1 MNKKHASILIAS
13 LLIGS
18 SFAHAGA
25 PGNHTWYVLPQ
36 TGLLSTDSDL
46 EAAKGVFGA
55 VKLGKAISDNWDIQF
70 GLSYGQANEESS
82 SFQNGTY
89 KQTNLSAEALYL
101 MSRSSI
107 RPFLSFGIGA
117 TQDKVNYTGV
127 SNLDASKTSLSG
139 SAGAGFQYAW
149 KQNAFLQ
156 FDIKYVL
163 SKPDYSNGGSIEVS
177 QIGNVYTGLGL
188 GFHFGDVPQ
197 PTPKAAPAPVVV
209 APAAPK
215 TCEELGNCKK
225 VEAPKVEIA
234 PVVEAKPVPPAPV
247 KYEVVENNLR
257 ADGAFATGSGKL
269 TKQGQAQIDA
279 AIAAAGTSYA
289 TLTKTEG
296 LELEVIGHA
305 DRTGKAD
312 VNQKLSEQRAE
323 AVKAYLV
330 SKGLS
335 ADAIKTAGR
344 GSSQPVTKPED
355 CKNLK
360 GKKLS
365 SCLSVDRRIELH
377 GKATRVVKAQ

>member
-1 MNKKHASILIAS
+1 MNKKHLSLIAAS
-13 LLIGS
+13 LYLS
-18 SFAHAGA
+18 STVIQAET
-25 PGNHTWYVLPQ
+25 NKNTSWYVVPQ
-36 TGLLSTDSDL
+36 VGALIADDAVESKNSW
-46 EAAKGVFGA
+46 FGG
-55 VKLGKAISDNWDIQF
+55 VKLGKPVSDNWDVQM
-70 GLSYGQANEESS
+70 GLSYAEAEEDSNAFSS
-82 SFQNGTY
+82 GKY
-89 KQTNLSAEALYL
+89 KQSLLSLEALYL
-101 MSRSSI
+101 FNNDDF
-107 RPFLSFGIGA
+107 RPFISIGLGA
-117 TQDKVNYTGV
+117 AQDKLSYSGTPNASV
-127 SNLDASKTSLSG
+127 SETSLMG
-139 SAGAGFQYAW
+139 SLGAGFQYAW
-149 KQNAFLQ
+149 TKKTFLQ
-156 FDIKYVL
+156 ADVRYVL
-163 SKPDYSNGGSIEVS
+163 STPTYNNGNTVSFSGLDNIYASI
-177 QIGNVYTGLGL
+177 GL

-269 TKQGQAQIDA
+269 TKQGQAKIDA

-330 SKGLS
+330 SKGLN